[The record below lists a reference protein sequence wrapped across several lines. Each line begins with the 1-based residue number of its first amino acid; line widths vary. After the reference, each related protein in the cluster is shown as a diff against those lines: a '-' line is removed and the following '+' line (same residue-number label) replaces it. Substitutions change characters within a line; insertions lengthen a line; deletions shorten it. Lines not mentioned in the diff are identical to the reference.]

1 MAYATTN
8 GTAVKLGGPYAAAA
22 PSADVSRRAG
32 ALANDRA
39 ATVRR
44 NEQHGRSI
52 EGGSLAARGLL
63 LADAAYPYARL

>member
-8 GTAVKLGGPYAAAA
+8 CATVKLGGPYVAAA
-22 PSADVSRRAG
+22 PSADVGRRG
-32 ALANDRA
+32 ARTVANDRA

-52 EGGSLAARGLL
+52 EGGSLAAR
-63 LADAAYPYARL
+63 